1 MDVHDDSSIILRED
15 LMVGGASNLGGG
27 TGIASGHGRAGS
39 DIGLTATGVHTH
51 QAAHYESIL
60 FYDEPIAE
68 DSYDYDMIDELFLNP
83 KRKLIKVSKD
93 RSGV

>member
-1 MDVHDDSSIILRED
+1 
-15 LMVGGASNLGGG
+15 MVGGASNLGGG
-27 TGIASGHGRAGS
+27 TGIAGGHGRAGS
-39 DIGLTATGVHTH
+39 DIGLTTTGVHTH